1 MKKKHESGGLGSFSP
16 FAFKLLRVMRITVML
31 ICFVGLLGSF
41 GKSYSQNAKLSLEF
55 KNSSIESVLNYIE
68 SRTEYSFMYDNQ
80 KIDINREVSI
90 NVKDET
96 VGAILNQLFENGVN
110 YQMIGKHIIITP
122 KDSELSTTSQQ
133 FRSVSGKVTDSSG
146 SPLPGV
152 SVVVKG
158 TTNGV
163 ITGSDG
169 KYILPKVSENT
180 VLQFSFVG
188 MKTQEVKVEDKNSI
202 NIVLAEETVGIE
214 EVVAIGYGTK
224 LKGELTGS
232 ISKFNSDKIESRPV
246 SGTMEAIQGMVPGI
260 TVTRQSGKPGRQD
273 YALQIRGTSSVNG
286 NVPLIL
292 IDGVPGDIAMINPDD
307 IDNLTV
313 LKDAS
318 AAIYGARA
326 ADGVILITTKSG
338 KKTDRPLV
346 AYSYNFALKNPSFLK
361 NPSTTEHFVKMFNEA
376 NSNDGDK
383 QTFSDATLT
392 KIATND
398 SGTGPG
404 ENWGVESYPMFY
416 QSHNWYRDVFK
427 TSLRQT
433 HNFSIS
439 GGTDYSSYLVSAG
452 YLSDDGNIS
461 VGNNFSERYNLRT
474 KIHSKLTKN
483 VNLDLNVAY
492 DDQIIKEPSQVDDAI
507 NNALKVFTYV
517 PYRNPAGRYYTYQG
531 YENPFQEL
539 EEGGSRDTKNTM
551 LSNNFKIDWELLKG
565 LVWTGQAAVNIGHY
579 NDNAYYSTFNSY
591 NWDNQTFGI
600 TRNSPNSAYYS
611 DNYSIYKNFNSYLNY
626 SATIKKHNIALM
638 AGASREEFSRKSKY
652 IYGADFS
659 SNEIFVLPLSNP
671 KNLSVGDYWDNN
683 SWGLLSYFGRASYS
697 FNGKYYLD
705 GTFRKD
711 GSSKFSPDKRW
722 SEIYPSVSL
731 AWKISEEP
739 FFKSIINKDVLN
751 LLKTRVSWGKAG
763 NQDISA
769 LGLFDYIQLIN
780 IGGQYPID
788 GSTVSKLASMNGI
801 ASPSRTWE
809 TIETKNLG
817 FDFGF
822 FNSKLTA
829 SFDIYQKENKNMLV
843 SVAYPSVLGA
853 SAPTSNAGTLLS
865 KGWELTGN
873 WNGNVRD
880 VQFNLGFVINYNKN
894 KLTNLQGQ
902 DSYNVGMTTARQGY
916 ALNSYFGY
924 KASVI
929 RTQEELNTYAAKF
942 AGKGIVPNTQTSGYK
957 GLGVGDVLYEDIDG
971 DGQITAYGDKTK
983 GFAGDA
989 VFLGSADPK
998 LTYGINAGLKYKNF
1012 DFSVILQ
1019 GTGNKY
1025 TWRGN
1030 GNFGVPLRYSW
1041 FQPLDYFYGKTFT
1054 EENVDAKY
1062 PRLSNNGTVKSY
1074 NYQCSSIYLE
1084 NTKYLRVKNIT
1095 LGYTFNNIV
1104 LSKLNLKDV
1113 RIYLSGQD
1121 IFEFTKGTWGKN
1133 YDSEENT
1140 SEGNYPM
1147 YRTFSCGINVHF

>member
-1 MKKKHESGGLGSFSP
+1 MVFM
-16 FAFKLLRVMRITVML
+16 LLRVWKCKTLLVMRLTLL
-31 ICFVGLLGSF
+31 ICLFFTLQSIAFEAL
-41 GKSYSQNAKLSLEF
+41 SQNQRLSINK
-55 KNSSIESVLNYIE
+55 KNIKIEDIIQLIE
-68 SRTEYSFMYDNQ
+68 NSTDYYFMYSA
-80 KIDINREVSI
+80 KTIDMNKTVDIEATNKLVPEIVSEVFKGTD
-90 NVKDET
+90 VVFKVD
-96 VGAILNQLFENGVN
+96 G
-110 YQMIGKHIIITP
+110 HIIALT
-122 KDSELSTTSQQ
+122 KDGEISTTTQQ
-133 FRSVSGKVTDSSG
+133 AKTVSGKVTDSMG
-146 SPLPGV
+146 EPLPGV
-152 SVVVKG
+152 SVLIKG
-158 TTNGV
+158 TTTGI
-163 ITGSDG
+163 ITDTNG
-169 KYILPKVSENT
+169 KYLLSNISAEATL
-180 VLQFSFVG
+180 LFSFVG
-188 MKTQEVKVEDKNSI
+188 MKTQEVKVDGKTSI
-202 NIVLAEETVGIE
+202 NIILVEETVGLE

-232 ISKFNSDKIESRPV
+232 ISKLNSDKIESRPV

-260 TVTRQSGKPGRQD
+260 TVTRQSGKPGRQN

-292 IDGVPGDIAMINPDD
+292 IDGVPGDISMINPDD

-338 KKTDRPLV
+338 KKTDKPLV
-346 AYSYNFALKNPSFLK
+346 SYSCNFALKSPSFLK

-383 QTFSDATLT
+383 QTFSEATLA

-398 SGTGPG
+398 PGTGPG

-439 GGTDYSSYLVSAG
+439 GGTDYSNYLVSAG

-461 VGNNFSERYNLRT
+461 FGNNFSKRYNLRT

-483 VNLDLNVAY
+483 VNLDLNIAY

-517 PYRNPAGRYYTYQG
+517 PYQNPARRYYTYQG

-539 EEGGSRDTKNTM
+539 EEGGIRDTKNSM

-565 LVWTGQAAVNIGHY
+565 LVWTGQAAVNIGQY
-579 NDNAYYSTFNSY
+579 NDNAYYSTFDSY

-611 DNYSIYKNFNSYLNY
+611 DNYSIYKNFNSYFNY
-626 SATIKKHNIALM
+626 STTIKKHNITLM
-638 AGASREEFSRKSKY
+638 SGASREEFSRKSKY

-739 FFKSIINKDVLN
+739 FFESIVNKDVVN

-817 FDFGF
+817 FDVGL

-873 WNGNVRD
+873 WNGNVRE
-880 VQFNLGFVINYNKN
+880 VQFNVGFVINYNKN

-916 ALNSYFGY
+916 PLNSYFGY

-942 AGKGIVPNTQTSGYK
+942 AGKGIVPNTQTNGYK
-957 GLGVGDVLYEDIDG
+957 GLGVGDVLYEDLDG

-1012 DFSVILQ
+1012 DFSVIFQ

-1095 LGYTFNNIV
+1095 MGYTFNNIV

-1121 IFEFTKGTWGKN
+1121 IFEFTKGTWDKN
-1133 YDSEENT
+1133 YDPEENT